1 MTGSGPTAH
10 FAQYGLVL
18 VVEQWDK
25 KRTKDR
31 KLLCH
36 CSIFVPTCVC
46 PSRRYAAEE
55 ANNRHRQASEIPVLG
70 LADGAKP
77 SMSNVSDVFLARP
90 LTWDIKRSD
99 LRPPVSC

>member
-10 FAQYGLVL
+10 FAQYGPVL

-46 PSRRYAAEE
+46 PSRRYAAEG

-70 LADGAKP
+70 LADGSKP
-77 SMSNVSDVFLARP
+77 SMSMSLMYFLP
-90 LTWDIKRSD
+90 E
-99 LRPPVSC
+99 P